1 MRAQQRTTEAALEQC
16 QVEGHQWPLVREAM
30 TARQFK
36 TTRSRCGRCHAR
48 RVAVL
53 RTDLDEPTIE
63 ITITHGTA
71 SVSHLEDLV
80 LPKAPAST
88 ADFVDDDLQLKSA

>member
-1 MRAQQRTTEAALEQC
+1 MRAHKQTAEADLEQC
-16 QVEGHQWPLVREAM
+16 EVEGHRWPAVREAM

-36 TTRSRCGRCHAR
+36 TTRSRCTRCRAR

-63 ITITHGTA
+63 ITITHGTS
-71 SVSHLEDLV
+71 SVSHLEGLV
-80 LPKAPAST
+80 LPKAPASPGHL
-88 ADFVDDDLQLKSA
+88 ADADLQLKSA